1 MYDALQR
8 HAALEIGEAYEAHTR
23 RAMTGVANKA
33 GVACKVN
40 RAHEALLR
48 DVPTAIPLNLVPV
61 GAYVCARDGVSARK
75 WRVWRRTE
83 LARFDQYTAKPLETR
98 IVLSQNVSVTYA
110 QLNAMLR
117 QKKLRDAHGP
127 VYDIAELFSGTLD
140 AGATVPVVEGAQSAV
155 VAVVTFQPEPIQT
168 VFAFELEQMLGHIKQ
183 IEREDLATYTAIA
196 KGIAGTAGTGALVS
210 AASVL
215 SAGAG
220 AVIAVVS
227 APAAIISVGAA
238 TTGAALGLAAGAAAG
253 AGSLTLYTKGRPA
266 LTAAHN
272 AAARA
277 AVHVK
282 EKLGGLLGPLSRLRR
297 FLPYGTKGEAQN
309 KIEQLLAEDQA
320 QSLPMSASP
329 DEIKKRLEEAA
340 KKLAAQDA
348 AGVNA
353 GPEFDPLSIEPAMLE
368 RAREA
373 SLLARQA
380 MDGVL
385 AALSG
390 NSDSR

>member
-1 MYDALQR
+1 
-8 HAALEIGEAYEAHTR
+8 
-23 RAMTGVANKA
+23 
-33 GVACKVN
+33 
-40 RAHEALLR
+40 
-48 DVPTAIPLNLVPV
+48 
-61 GAYVCARDGVSARK
+61 
-75 WRVWRRTE
+75 
-83 LARFDQYTAKPLETR
+83 
-98 IVLSQNVSVTYA
+98 
-110 QLNAMLR
+110 
-117 QKKLRDAHGP
+117 
-127 VYDIAELFSGTLD
+127 
-140 AGATVPVVEGAQSAV
+140 VPVVEGAQSAV

-168 VFAFELEQMLGHIKQ
+168 VFAFELEDMLRHIKQ
-183 IEREDLATYTAIA
+183 IEREDLATYTEIA

-220 AVIAVVS
+220 AAVFMPLGLGLTMAATSGAVIGAGVIA
-227 APAAIISVGAA
+227 AIEKGPAAA
-238 TTGAALGLAAGAAAG
+238 
-253 AGSLTLYTKGRPA
+253 
-266 LTAAHN
+266 TAAYKG
-272 AAARA
+272 AARA

-309 KIEQLLAEDQA
+309 KIAQLLAEDQA
-320 QSLPMSASP
+320 QSLPASP

-340 KKLAAQDA
+340 KKLAAPDA

-353 GPEFDPLSIEPAMLE
+353 GPEYDPLSIEPAMLE

-373 SLLARQA
+373 SLLAQQA
-380 MDGVL
+380 MDSVL